1 MLKYPVDIQTLYN
14 SVNITAV
21 YFNVGFD
28 MTSSRLALRPLQ
40 PTDDILFKSAIAEFK
55 TEALSFQFVL
65 GYDESIPFTAWI
77 ERLKMWLSG
86 EGLPNVPNTFL
97 VGVVDGEI
105 VGRVSIR
112 HYLDNFLRKVGGHVG
127 YGVVPKYRHRGYAT
141 EILRQSLPVC
151 LSLGIDRILL
161 TCDVENVGSQ
171 KVIERCGGIFENT
184 IDNPQT
190 KGKERRYW
198 IDIR

>member
-1 MLKYPVDIQTLYN
+1 
-14 SVNITAV
+14 
-21 YFNVGFD
+21 
-28 MTSSRLALRPLQ
+28 MTSSRLALRSLQ
-40 PTDDILFKSAIAEFK
+40 PTDDIPFKSAIAEFK
-55 TEALSFQFVL
+55 TEALPFQFVL

-77 ERLKMWLSG
+77 EKLKMWPSG

-97 VGVVDGEI
+97 VGVVDGKI

-112 HYLDNFLRKVGGHVG
+112 HYLDDFLRKVGGHVG
-127 YGVVPKYRHRGYAT
+127 YGVVPNYRHRGYAT

-151 LSLGIDRILL
+151 SSLGIDRVLL

-184 IDNPQT
+184 IENPQT

-198 IDIR
+198 IDIS